1 MQNITGQRR
10 ELQVRSRGHTPDH
23 DPRQRKH
30 DQEQRQEK
38 NTDPYMA
45 HESKD
50 KGKEA
55 RVQEGQGKRLC
66 LPVCL
71 SVRQSLGCLVTQ

>member
-10 ELQVRSRGHTPDH
+10 ELQVRPRGHTPDH
-23 DPRQRKH
+23 DPCQRKH

-38 NTDPYMA
+38 KTDPYMA
-45 HESKD
+45 HERKD

-55 RVQEGQGKRLC
+55 GVQGGLGKRLET
-66 LPVCL
+66 
-71 SVRQSLGCLVTQ
+71 RD